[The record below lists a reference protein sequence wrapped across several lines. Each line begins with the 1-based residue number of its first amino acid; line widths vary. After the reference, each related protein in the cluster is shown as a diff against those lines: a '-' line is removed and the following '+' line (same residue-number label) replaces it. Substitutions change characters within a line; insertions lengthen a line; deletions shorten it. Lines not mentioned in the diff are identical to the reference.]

1 MDNRSLHLTLFS
13 FLFLLFFYLAT
24 STTVT
29 TTSSHVTLNPLQ
41 GVFCSVIDC
50 GQGTCQASNNSL
62 LGFDCLCKPG
72 WKKIQIGPFTFPSCL
87 VPNYWWLIF
96 IQAPTQGIKEGA
108 LLLTDCDLVWC
119 GDGECVSNGTGYI
132 CQCHQNSE
140 NLFNSSGL
148 ACFKPCYFGADCQ
161 GLGLKFPSGNPPPP
175 PPSSNSPT
183 SYGNGLKGV
192 SSCSG
197 TLYALTVIVLV
208 LIKARLKDFVEPFR
222 QWHHLNF
229 LIQTNMCHE
238 KCNVGLQLLA
248 FLELPRMLFPRTLSR
263 HNSTCPAT
271 VPLSV
276 FIYLRDPIGNPIPK
290 SIARG
295 FGTLQRMPTSQTS
308 HVDKE

>member
-1 MDNRSLHLTLFS
+1 MEHVLKPLLGFPRNDKVTKTKGRVNVNTHLLGCSAFITINTFQLSSLTNTDLLIPKSMDNRSLHLTLFS

-41 GVFCSVIDC
+41 DC

-87 VPNYWWLIF
+87 VPNCTIDFDCGKGSPPPPSLPPPPN
-96 IQAPTQGIKEGA
+96 QTNN
-108 LLLTDCDLVWC
+108 CDLVWC

-197 TLYALTVIVLV
+197 TLYALTVIVV
-208 LIKARLKDFVEPFR
+208 IAAC
-222 QWHHLNF
+222 
-229 LIQTNMCHE
+229 QTW
-238 KCNVGLQLLA
+238 
-248 FLELPRMLFPRTLSR
+248 F
-263 HNSTCPAT
+263 
-271 VPLSV
+271 
-276 FIYLRDPIGNPIPK
+276 
-290 SIARG
+290 
-295 FGTLQRMPTSQTS
+295 
-308 HVDKE
+308 

>member
-1 MDNRSLHLTLFS
+1 MDNRSLHRTLFS
-13 FLFLLFFYLAT
+13 FLFLLFFCLAT

-87 VPNYWWLIF
+87 VPNY
-96 IQAPTQGIKEGA
+96 
-108 LLLTDCDLVWC
+108 CDLVWC

-132 CQCHQNSE
+132 CQCHQGSE

-161 GLGLKFPSGNPPPP
+161 GLGLNFPSGNPPPP
-175 PPSSNSPT
+175 PPSPSSNSPT

-197 TLYALTVIVLV
+197 TLSALTVIMV
-208 LIKARLKDFVEPFR
+208 IAAC
-222 QWHHLNF
+222 
-229 LIQTNMCHE
+229 QTW
-238 KCNVGLQLLA
+238 
-248 FLELPRMLFPRTLSR
+248 F
-263 HNSTCPAT
+263 
-271 VPLSV
+271 
-276 FIYLRDPIGNPIPK
+276 
-290 SIARG
+290 
-295 FGTLQRMPTSQTS
+295 
-308 HVDKE
+308 

>member
-13 FLFLLFFYLAT
+13 FLFLLFFCLAT

-72 WKKIQIGPFTFPSCL
+72 WKKIQIGPVTFPSCL
-87 VPNYWWLIF
+87 VPNCTVDFDCGKGSPPPPSLPPPPN
-96 IQAPTQGIKEGA
+96 QTNN
-108 LLLTDCDLVWC
+108 CDLVWC

-132 CQCHQNSE
+132 CQCHQGSE

-161 GLGLKFPSGNPPPP
+161 DLGLNFPSGNPPPP

-183 SYGNGLKGV
+183 SYGNGN
-192 SSCSG
+192 
-197 TLYALTVIVLV
+197 Y
-208 LIKARLKDFVEPFR
+208 F
-222 QWHHLNF
+222 
-229 LIQTNMCHE
+229 NMCIYTCYRIE
-238 KCNVGLQLLA
+238 GCVKLLKNS
-248 FLELPRMLFPRTLSR
+248 FCTDGDSGNSSLPNMVL
-263 HNSTCPAT
+263 
-271 VPLSV
+271 
-276 FIYLRDPIGNPIPK
+276 GNEAK
-290 SIARG
+290 SYA
-295 FGTLQRMPTSQTS
+295 
-308 HVDKE
+308 E

>member
-13 FLFLLFFYLAT
+13 FLFLLFFCLAT

-87 VPNYWWLIF
+87 VPNCQFPLLSLSKIKASLCTVDF
-96 IQAPTQGIKEGA
+96 DCVKGSPPPPSLPPPPNQTNSPTQGIKEGD
-108 LLLTDCDLVWC
+108 LLLSDCDLVWC

-132 CQCHQNSE
+132 CQCHQGSE

-161 GLGLKFPSGNPPPP
+161 GLGLNFPSGNPPPP

-197 TLYALTVIVLV
+197 TLSALTVIVV
-208 LIKARLKDFVEPFR
+208 IAAC
-222 QWHHLNF
+222 
-229 LIQTNMCHE
+229 QT
-238 KCNVGLQLLA
+238 
-248 FLELPRMLFPRTLSR
+248 
-263 HNSTCPAT
+263 
-271 VPLSV
+271 
-276 FIYLRDPIGNPIPK
+276 
-290 SIARG
+290 
-295 FGTLQRMPTSQTS
+295 
-308 HVDKE
+308 

>member
-13 FLFLLFFYLAT
+13 FLFLLFFCLAT

-87 VPNYWWLIF
+87 VPNS
-96 IQAPTQGIKEGA
+96 
-108 LLLTDCDLVWC
+108 CDLVWC

-132 CQCHQNSE
+132 CQCHQGSE

-148 ACFKPCYFGADCQ
+148 ACFKPCYFRADCQ
-161 GLGLKFPSGNPPPP
+161 GLGLNFPSGNPPPP
-175 PPSSNSPT
+175 PPSPSSNSPT

-197 TLYALTVIVLV
+197 TLSALTVIMV
-208 LIKARLKDFVEPFR
+208 IAAC
-222 QWHHLNF
+222 
-229 LIQTNMCHE
+229 QTW
-238 KCNVGLQLLA
+238 
-248 FLELPRMLFPRTLSR
+248 F
-263 HNSTCPAT
+263 
-271 VPLSV
+271 
-276 FIYLRDPIGNPIPK
+276 
-290 SIARG
+290 
-295 FGTLQRMPTSQTS
+295 
-308 HVDKE
+308 